1 MQVYYQ
7 LVKINKNALIEKG
20 MKRYVLANIKIPVVI
35 NENGLFDMLNEY
47 TQTEIT
53 SLNELP
59 AIEGED
65 NLYKKII
72 EFLENKKDDL
82 EEPVQKIKIKDCI
95 EEEEDEEEEEEDEEE
110 SSEEGSEE
118 TEKESSEESSEEI
131 CNSTMEQVMT
141 ICKNNIK
148 MRKHSNNM
156 TFKNIKN
163 CKKGVKSYT
172 RKTYE

>member
-1 MQVYYQ
+1 M
-7 LVKINKNALIEKG
+7 
-20 MKRYVLANIKIPVVI
+20 ANIKIPVVI

-95 EEEEDEEEEEEDEEE
+95 EEIEED
-110 SSEEGSEE
+110 EE
-118 TEKESSEESSEEI
+118 TEKEGSEEI
-131 CNSTMEQVMT
+131 CKSTMEQVMT

-163 CKKGVKSYT
+163 CKKGVKYYT

>member
-1 MQVYYQ
+1 
-7 LVKINKNALIEKG
+7 

-65 NLYKKII
+65 NLYKKIM

-95 EEEEDEEEEEEDEEE
+95 EEIEEDEETEKEG
-110 SSEEGSEE
+110 SEEGSE
-118 TEKESSEESSEEI
+118 KM

>member
-1 MQVYYQ
+1 M
-7 LVKINKNALIEKG
+7 
-20 MKRYVLANIKIPVVI
+20 ANIKIPVVI

-65 NLYKKII
+65 NLYKKIM
-72 EFLENKKDDL
+72 EFLENKKDNL

-95 EEEEDEEEEEEDEEE
+95 EETSEESSQESSQE
-110 SSEEGSEE
+110 SSEE
-118 TEKESSEESSEEI
+118 TSEESSEELEKERSEERSEEM
-131 CNSTMEQVMT
+131 CNSTMEQVLT

>member
-1 MQVYYQ
+1 
-7 LVKINKNALIEKG
+7 

-82 EEPVQKIKIKDCI
+82 EEPIQKIKIKDCI
-95 EEEEDEEEEEEDEEE
+95 EET
-110 SSEEGSEE
+110 SEEM
-118 TEKESSEESSEEI
+118 EKESSEESSEESSQAKEEM

>member
-7 LVKINKNALIEKG
+7 LVEIIKNALIEKG
-20 MKRYVLANIKIPVVI
+20 MKRYVWANIKIPVVI

-82 EEPVQKIKIKDCI
+82 E
-95 EEEEDEEEEEEDEEE
+95 
-110 SSEEGSEE
+110 
-118 TEKESSEESSEEI
+118 
-131 CNSTMEQVMT
+131 
-141 ICKNNIK
+141 
-148 MRKHSNNM
+148 
-156 TFKNIKN
+156 
-163 CKKGVKSYT
+163 
-172 RKTYE
+172 

>member
-1 MQVYYQ
+1 M
-7 LVKINKNALIEKG
+7 
-20 MKRYVLANIKIPVVI
+20 ANIRIPVVI

-72 EFLENKKDDL
+72 EFLENKKDNL

-95 EEEEDEEEEEEDEEE
+95 EETEEDEEEEEEEEE
-110 SSEEGSEE
+110 EE
-118 TEKESSEESSEEI
+118 TEKEGSEEM
-131 CNSTMEQVMT
+131 CKSTMEQVMT

-148 MRKHSNNM
+148 MRKHSNNI

>member
-1 MQVYYQ
+1 M
-7 LVKINKNALIEKG
+7 
-20 MKRYVLANIKIPVVI
+20 ANIKIPVVI

-65 NLYKKII
+65 NLYKKIM

-95 EEEEDEEEEEEDEEE
+95 EEIEED
-110 SSEEGSEE
+110 EEGSEE
-118 TEKESSEESSEEI
+118 MEKESSEESSEEAEKKSSEESSEEAEKKSYEESSEEAEKEGSEEI